1 MLYYISTFCT
11 FVPVKRFEVIYLPE
25 AIEFLKSI
33 ATKAAEKLIFNISK
47 SQAVNDIR
55 VFKKLKN
62 SNVWEFKAEYGS
74 NEYRLFA
81 FWDKRENTMVVC
93 THGILKKAQKTP
105 KKEIEKAERIRKQYL
120 GL

>member
-1 MLYYISTFCT
+1 M
-11 FVPVKRFEVIYLPE
+11 KRFEVTYLPE
-25 AIEFLKSI
+25 AIEFLESI
-33 ATKAAEKLIFNISK
+33 AVKAVEKLIFNISK
-47 SQAVNDIR
+47 SQAVNDVR

-62 SNVWEFKAEYGS
+62 SNIWEFRAEYSS

-81 FWDKRENTMVVC
+81 FWDKRENTLVVC
-93 THGILKKAQKTP
+93 THGILKKTQKTP

>member
-1 MLYYISTFCT
+1 
-11 FVPVKRFEVIYLPE
+11 VKRFEVTYLPE

-33 ATKAAEKLIFNISK
+33 EQKAVEKLLFNISK
-47 SQAVNDIR
+47 SQTVNDVK

-62 SNVWEFKAEYGS
+62 SHIWEFRAEYGS

-81 FWDKRENTMVVC
+81 FWDKRENAYVVC
-93 THGILKKAQKTP
+93 THGILKKTQKTP

-120 GL
+120 GF

>member
-1 MLYYISTFCT
+1 M
-11 FVPVKRFEVIYLPE
+11 KRFEVTYLPE
-25 AIEFLKSI
+25 AIEFLESI

-47 SQAVNDIR
+47 SQAVNDAR

-62 SNVWEFKAEYGS
+62 RNIWEFRAEYGN

-81 FWDKRENTMVVC
+81 FWDKRENAYVVC
-93 THGILKKAQKTP
+93 THGILKKTRKTP
-105 KKEIEKAERIRKQYL
+105 QKEIDKAEKIRKQYL